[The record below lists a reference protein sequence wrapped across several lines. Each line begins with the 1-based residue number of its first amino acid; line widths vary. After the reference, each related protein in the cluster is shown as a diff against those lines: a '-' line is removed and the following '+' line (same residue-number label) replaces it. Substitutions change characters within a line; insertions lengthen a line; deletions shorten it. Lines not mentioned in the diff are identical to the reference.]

1 MSRDRGV
8 VDPAP
13 EPRMDGE
20 DMRTWLMA
28 YELSVDVYICAERYC
43 LDDFKS
49 CIRLCII
56 DYLETAG
63 MDAAQPLLLECCRK
77 LHAGLSANDVL
88 LKMVFARVGF
98 MLARLWKNHGE
109 ETHLFWMENAEVGG
123 MIMKETMERREMDAG
138 EDLPAMSRV
147 FQVGRE
153 REVVAMHR

>member
-1 MSRDRGV
+1 M
-8 VDPAP
+8 VDLAP

-43 LDDFKS
+43 LDDFKA

-77 LHAGLSANDVL
+77 LHAGLSSNDVL

-98 MLARLWKNHGE
+98 MLARLWKNYGE
-109 ETHLFWMENAEVGG
+109 ETHLFWMENVEVGG

-147 FQVGRE
+147 FQVGGE
-153 REVVAMHR
+153 REAVVMHR

>member
-1 MSRDRGV
+1 
-8 VDPAP
+8 
-13 EPRMDGE
+13 MDAE

-43 LDDFKS
+43 LDDFKA
-49 CIRLCII
+49 CVRLCII

-77 LHAGLSANDVL
+77 LHAGLSGNDVL

-98 MLARLWKNHGE
+98 LLARLWKNWGE
-109 ETHLFWMENAEVGG
+109 ETQMFWVENPEVGG
-123 MIMKETMERREMDAG
+123 LIMKETMERREMDAG
-138 EDLPAMSRV
+138 DDLPAMSRE

-153 REVVAMHR
+153 VGGVQVHR